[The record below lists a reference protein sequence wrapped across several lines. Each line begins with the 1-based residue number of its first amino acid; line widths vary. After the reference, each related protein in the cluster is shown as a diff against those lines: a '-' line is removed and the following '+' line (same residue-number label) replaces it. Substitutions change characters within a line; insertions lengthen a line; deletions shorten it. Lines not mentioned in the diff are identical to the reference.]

1 MNKKENINKSAKKTA
16 IINQQLVS
24 VVMPS
29 LNQVAY
35 LELAI
40 RSVLE
45 QNHCSIELIVVDGLS
60 RDGSQDLLMT
70 LQKEYGERLRWISQ
84 VDSGPAQAINKALK
98 MAQGSIIGWLN
109 SDDMYT
115 QGAVQRAVQ
124 HFQDRP
130 DHLMVY
136 GQAEHIDE
144 NRRVLGVYPTKPPS
158 TPLDEFANG
167 CFICQP
173 TVFMRREALE
183 HVGFLDESI
192 KTAFDFELWLR
203 FFKRYPRQIGLIRR
217 IQAQSRLHPACL
229 TQKERQQVALDA
241 MKVLKQHLSEVPLH
255 WFWTHVDELCA
266 QFPMANDEFSLIK
279 QLEKFIIAAKNYL
292 PNESLPLIA
301 KKLREDQRFALSKPG
316 LIALVQPDGWV
327 SKSLLVKYRWPNK
340 HVKAINLRCL
350 AKWPIP
356 GKLRLKIHT
365 PYGALQA
372 ITIDVPEEFIL
383 RLEVMPTDQPGMMTW
398 LIETAQ
404 GFIPAKYDSSS
415 DDRRRLSF
423 KVLEIIPEN

>member
-1 MNKKENINKSAKKTA
+1 MNKKANINKSAKKTA
-16 IINQQLVS
+16 MINQQLVS

-45 QNHCSIELIVVDGLS
+45 QNHGSIELIVVDGLS

-183 HVGFLDESI
+183 HVGFLDESMKQAAI
-192 KTAFDFELWLR
+192 K
-203 FFKRYPRQIGLIRR
+203 G
-217 IQAQSRLHPACL
+217 
-229 TQKERQQVALDA
+229 
-241 MKVLKQHLSEVPLH
+241 
-255 WFWTHVDELCA
+255 
-266 QFPMANDEFSLIK
+266 SL
-279 QLEKFIIAAKNYL
+279 
-292 PNESLPLIA
+292 
-301 KKLREDQRFALSKPG
+301 
-316 LIALVQPDGWV
+316 ALVQSSYFESFSIVLCEAWV
-327 SKSLLVKYRWPNK
+327 QARPALVQGASPVLRGQAERSGG
-340 HVKAINLRCL
+340 AIAYEGL
-350 AKWPIP
+350 A
-356 GKLRLKIHT
+356 
-365 PYGALQA
+365 
-372 ITIDVPEEFIL
+372 
-383 RLEVMPTDQPGMMTW
+383 
-398 LIETAQ
+398 
-404 GFIPAKYDSSS
+404 GF
-415 DDRRRLSF
+415 
-423 KVLEIIPEN
+423 